1 MERARKSGAVS
12 KALVVRP
19 PWIEKILRRQKTW
32 ELRSRRTKARGP
44 IGLIESRSGMVV
56 GICDV
61 VDVVGPLSLAALR
74 RTVRYHKVPPTQLSK
89 PRPYKKTYA
98 WVLRHARR
106 LNPPIIVCPS
116 LRGRNLGTASV
127 VRFEKNRSEDVT
139 SPEHVRP
146 AVCRPSVHPYDG
158 RCASIQNRERAAL
171 ASRWPP
177 RHFGGLP
184 RGQALARGGANRIE
198 KCLGAALNVS
208 CSNTRTTASWTA
220 PLMDDVNLWR
230 DDHSPT
236 LSMRDWRYLH
246 DRSYS

>member
-1 MERARKSGAVS
+1 MSRRSPSAERRCRRHPDRLVGPQACLTMEKWNASRKSGAVS

-106 LNPPIIVCPS
+106 LNPP
-116 LRGRNLGTASV
+116 
-127 VRFEKNRSEDVT
+127 NRM
-139 SPEHVRP
+139 
-146 AVCRPSVHPYDG
+146 
-158 RCASIQNRERAAL
+158 SIAQG
-171 ASRWPP
+171 P
-177 RHFGGLP
+177 
-184 RGQALARGGANRIE
+184 
-198 KCLGAALNVS
+198 
-208 CSNTRTTASWTA
+208 
-220 PLMDDVNLWR
+220 
-230 DDHSPT
+230 
-236 LSMRDWRYLH
+236 
-246 DRSYS
+246 

>member
-1 MERARKSGAVS
+1 MPLGRTSNVLDGRPVQKDAAGGIQIDWWSAGMSHNGKMQRARKSGAVS

-106 LNPPIIVCPS
+106 LNPPISYVHRS
-116 LRGRNLGTASV
+116 GAVVWVRLQSSV
-127 VRFEKNRSEDVT
+127 
-139 SPEHVRP
+139 
-146 AVCRPSVHPYDG
+146 
-158 RCASIQNRERAAL
+158 
-171 ASRWPP
+171 SRKIA
-177 RHFGGLP
+177 
-184 RGQALARGGANRIE
+184 Q
-198 KCLGAALNVS
+198 
-208 CSNTRTTASWTA
+208 RT
-220 PLMDDVNLWR
+220 
-230 DDHSPT
+230 
-236 LSMRDWRYLH
+236 
-246 DRSYS
+246 